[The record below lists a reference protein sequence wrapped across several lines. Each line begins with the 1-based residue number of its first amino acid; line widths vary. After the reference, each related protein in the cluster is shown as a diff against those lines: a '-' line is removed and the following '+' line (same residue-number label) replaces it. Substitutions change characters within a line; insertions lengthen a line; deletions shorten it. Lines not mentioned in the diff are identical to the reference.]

1 MNVLNIEYVV
11 DSTNLGF
18 MASDMEE
25 NFVIFMYQP
34 ESRES
39 FGGQKLL
46 RKADYHLGQRVNA
59 MFRIQCNYTRIL
71 NANYDNKHTTYF
83 GMSLIKSLS
92 RLFQVFT
99 RINALIN
106 AQYFS
111 YTNRRP
117 WIHITIAGENLSTL
131 VHVAKRSHV
140 TH

>member
-11 DSTNLGF
+11 DNANLGF
-18 MASDMEE
+18 MASDVEE

-39 FGGQKLL
+39 YGGQKLL

-83 GMSLIKSLS
+83 GKKLLENRKKLYAI
-92 RLFQVFT
+92 LF
-99 RINALIN
+99 RD
-106 AQYFS
+106 
-111 YTNRRP
+111 
-117 WIHITIAGENLSTL
+117 
-131 VHVAKRSHV
+131 
-140 TH
+140 